1 MEDQSSV
8 SMHKYHFSADLLT
21 KFILLIVSLLSLW
34 FTPLY
39 ELAGIHLVFDSL
51 YLPTILLSFQAV
63 QLFPALRY
71 QAVKPSCQLLD
82 PPGVPELIHSC
93 LCDCS

>member
-1 MEDQSSV
+1 
-8 SMHKYHFSADLLT
+8 MHKYHFSADLLT

-71 QAVKPSCQLLD
+71 QKVEPSCSVARSFRSTRTD
-82 PPGVPELIHSC
+82 TSMFM
-93 LCDCS
+93 